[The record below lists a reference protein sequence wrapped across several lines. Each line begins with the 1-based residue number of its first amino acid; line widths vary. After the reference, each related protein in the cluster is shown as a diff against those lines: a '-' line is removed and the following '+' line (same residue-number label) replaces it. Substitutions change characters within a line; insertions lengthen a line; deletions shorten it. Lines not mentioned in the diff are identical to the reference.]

1 MDTELL
7 RTFLEVHRCGHF
19 GHAAERLCVTPSA
32 VSARIRLLEEQLG
45 SELFERERNNIRL
58 TAAGA
63 RLLPRA
69 ETLVALWER
78 TRREVGLER
87 KPARLAVAAPPSL
100 WEILLPRWLGW
111 ICANAD
117 VRLQL
122 DTLSSEQVVQRLGV
136 GLLDTGFLFDTPA
149 IAGIELRE
157 AGEVALQLI
166 SARAEMATEQ
176 ALEAGYIHTEWGPAF
191 NARQLEL
198 AQGREPRA
206 RVMTGQAALVL
217 LNQCGGS
224 AYLPQAM
231 VEQALAE
238 GRLHRVTDAPVI
250 TVRAYAAFDA
260 QGIHAPLV
268 ARSLDALATDQTSR

>member
-19 GHAAERLCVTPSA
+19 GQAADRLCVTPSA
-32 VSARIRLLEEQLG
+32 VSARIRLLEQQLG
-45 SELFERERNNIRL
+45 VELFERERNKIRL

-69 ETLVALWER
+69 ETVVALWER
-78 TRREVGLER
+78 TRREMGVTR

-100 WEILLPRWLGW
+100 WETLLPDWLGW
-111 ICANAD
+111 ICHNAG
-117 VRLQL
+117 VKLHL

-136 GLLDTGFLFDTPA
+136 GLLDVGFLYDTPA
-149 IAGIELRE
+149 ISGIELRE
-157 AGEVALQLI
+157 AGAVSMIMVSAAPTRGTADALD
-166 SARAEMATEQ
+166 
-176 ALEAGYIHTEWGPAF
+176 AGYVHVEWGPAF

-198 AQGREPRA
+198 TQGHEPTA

-217 LNQCGGS
+217 LRQCGGS
-224 AYLPQAM
+224 AYLPEPLVAAQI
-231 VEQALAE
+231 AE
-238 GRLHRVTDAPVI
+238 GQLHPVPGAQTI
-250 TVRAYAAFDA
+250 SIRAYAAFDA

-268 ARSLDALATDQTSR
+268 TRSLDALEAGA

>member
-19 GHAAERLCVTPSA
+19 GRAADRLCVTPSA

-45 SELFERERNNIRL
+45 VDLFERERNNIRL

-69 ETLVALWER
+69 ESLVALWER
-78 TRREVGLER
+78 TRREVGVER
-87 KPARLAVAAPPSL
+87 KPARLAVAGPPSL
-100 WEILLPRWLGW
+100 WETLLPEWLGW
-111 ICANAD
+111 VCANTE
-117 VRLQL
+117 VRLHL

-136 GLLDTGFLFDTPA
+136 GLLDVGFLFDTPSVS
-149 IAGIELRE
+149 GVELRE
-157 AGEVALQLI
+157 AGTVSLVMV
-166 SARAEMATEQ
+166 SGNATGIEQ

-191 NARQLEL
+191 NARQIEL
-198 AQGREPRA
+198 AQGREPYA

-217 LNQCGGS
+217 LNRCGGS

-231 VEQALAE
+231 VEQALLE
-238 GRLHRVTDAPVI
+238 GRLHRVDDAPPL
-250 TVRAYAAFDA
+250 TVRAYAAFVA

-268 ARSLDALATDQTSR
+268 ARSLEALETAQSSR